1 MIRMVSGL
9 VLILIGWS
17 DARVARGAES
27 SAVERVAAAA
37 RRSVVTLRQADRADG
52 DGGVGTGFVV
62 DDGMIATNFH
72 VIGEGRAVKIE
83 WPDGAVTE
91 ATTVHAWDRTMDLAL
106 LEGPPPEG
114 KTWADFPPLEL
125 APADGLPLPD
135 GSEVMALGAP
145 QGLTSSVAQ
154 GVLSARR
161 EVEDFPGV
169 KMLQVAMPIEPGN
182 SGGPLLDLEGRVH
195 GVITLRSQRTANLGF
210 ALPVSAV
217 QVLLARLDRPDVEV
231 EAYRSRIARLGE
243 ELAGRIG
250 AEAATASPE
259 SALARLNEFFF
270 RENGFHAARFDYGNR
285 ANSRLPEVLD
295 DREGIPI
302 MLCALYMEIGRGA
315 GLDLVGLPRA
325 GHFVV
330 GLRVAPDKPLMVI
343 DVYDGGTILN
353 EPETAALTPATVPE
367 MVLRMLN
374 NLQSFALDE
383 DDRPAAL
390 RYASTAVALDPLA
403 ARLRLARA
411 ALALDQGEVALA
423 RDDLAR
429 LETTPLEVREQLL
442 LERLRAA
449 VPPL

>member
-1 MIRMVSGL
+1 VPSLPYEVGVQVRLGDESGAAGLIFAADGADRHYGFYPSNGSLRL
-9 VLILIGWS
+9 VRFDGPDVFSWTILAEVRSEHYLQDDWNDLRVRVEAGTITCFLNGEVVVQSS
-17 DARVARGAES
+17 DATWR
-27 SAVERVAAAA
+27 
-37 RRSVVTLRQADRADG
+37 
-52 DGGVGTGFVV
+52 
-62 DDGMIATNFH
+62 
-72 VIGEGRAVKIE
+72 EGRAGLAQFRETNPAFRKFRLGVDLTPSAAE
-83 WPDGAVTE
+83 VETERDLREARRMEESAVRFRRLAARTHQ
-91 ATTVHAWDRTMDLAL
+91 TTI
-106 LEGPPPEG
+106 
-114 KTWADFPPLEL
+114 EL
-125 APADGLPLPD
+125 AVQA
-135 GSEVMALGAP
+135 AL
-145 QGLTSSVAQ
+145 
-154 GVLSARR
+154 
-161 EVEDFPGV
+161 
-169 KMLQVAMPIEPGN
+169 KEPG
-182 SGGPLLDLEGRVH
+182 GGLIH
-195 GVITLRSQRTANLGF
+195 A
-210 ALPVSAV
+210 AL
-217 QVLLARLDRPDVEV
+217 LLARLDRPDVEV
-231 EAYRSRIARLGE
+231 EAYRSRIARLGA

-250 AEAATASPE
+250 PEAATASPE
-259 SALARLNEFFF
+259 SSLARLNEFFF

-343 DVYDGGTILN
+343 DVYDGGVILN

-390 RYASTAVALDPLA
+390 RYASMAVALDPSA